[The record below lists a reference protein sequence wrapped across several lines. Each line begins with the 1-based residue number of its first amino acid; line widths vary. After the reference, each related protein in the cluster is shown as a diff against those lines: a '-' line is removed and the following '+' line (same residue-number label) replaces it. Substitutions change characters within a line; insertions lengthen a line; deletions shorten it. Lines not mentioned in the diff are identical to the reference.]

1 MNQAPEVADL
11 SEARRRAEAA
21 STDTVQL
28 ATVRLF
34 SSPRKGV
41 QAQFGFAPGVDPM
54 QVLIAIVEAAVT
66 QMNAIHTANRA
77 AAAQA
82 ERRIVVPQLQLPKHP

>member
-28 ATVRLF
+28 AAVRLF

-41 QAQFGFAPGVDPM
+41 QAEFGFAHGVDPM
-54 QVLIAIVEAAVT
+54 QALIAIMEAAVT
-66 QMNAIHTANRA
+66 QMNGLHTAARLA
-77 AAAQA
+77 AAKD
-82 ERRIVVPQLQLPKHP
+82 ERRIVVPQMQLPKRI